1 MAEIHLLSDEIINKI
16 AAGEVI
22 ERPASAV
29 KELIENAI
37 DAGATRIQVQIE
49 QGGKKKIQ
57 VTDNGK
63 GMGAEDL
70 ELCFLRHTTSKLT
83 NAGDLFHLQTNGFR
97 GEAVASIAAVS
108 KLTITS
114 ATEEGESGRI
124 VVKGGDVV
132 EKEDIQA
139 SRGTTFL
146 VEDLFFNTPV
156 RRTFLGSE
164 TSECSRILDIVL
176 KTAIS
181 HPEIRF
187 DYKVG
192 ERTVFTGVP
201 GELRSRIAEAIGS
214 KVAKSLLPVDY
225 TEAGVHVSGFIS
237 PTTETNGKRNHQFLF
252 MRNRPIE
259 NKMVSKAVSQAY
271 EPYGAQCKPVTVLFL
286 DMPDMEFDINV
297 HPAKREVR
305 FANGNLVFLV
315 VTHAIRDT
323 FTKDL
328 EANSPFID
336 LSDEFM
342 GKPTQ
347 SSFAGQSSFTQ
358 QPTAQPAFAASQQ
371 PFGNSAG
378 QAAQTQPQNDLP
390 WENPFTKTNYAGI
403 TPSPSPTNASFADKP
418 YAAQSQQA
426 FKQQAQAVKANTL
439 SDKKSKY
446 DVSDD
451 VQDLFS
457 LPEYGKII
465 SLEQD
470 LTKPEQPRETPW
482 TPPAFFQIANTYIA
496 AEDSN
501 GLLIIDQHAAH
512 TRVLFEQA
520 MESLQNNIA
529 QDSQELLFPELI
541 DLSKQEKEVFRNV
554 DEQLRKLG
562 FFVEPF
568 GGDTYQIRSIPS
580 ALPLSRAAKA
590 VHDFLSDVDEND
602 TKNDMVKFQEAIAK
616 SWAKTNAYQ
625 AGDKLKPEEITAL
638 VSQLMITQDPLK
650 SPFGCPTLMRLTL
663 DELSKKFRH

>member
-63 GMGAEDL
+63 GMGAADL

-83 NAGDLFHLQTNGFR
+83 NADDLFHLQTNGFR

-114 ATEEGESGRI
+114 ATQDGESGRI
-124 VVKGGDVV
+124 IIKGGEVV
-132 EKEDIQA
+132 EKEDVQA

-146 VEDLFFNTPV
+146 VEDLFYNTPV

-164 TSECSRILDIVL
+164 TSECSRILDIVI

-192 ERTVFTGVP
+192 DRAVFTGVP

-225 TEAGVHVSGFIS
+225 TEAGVHVTGFIS

-336 LSDEFM
+336 LSDELM
-342 GKPTQ
+342 EKPET
-347 SSFAGQSSFTQ
+347 
-358 QPTAQPAFAASQQ
+358 PK
-371 PFGNSAG
+371 
-378 QAAQTQPQNDLP
+378 NDLP
-390 WENPFTKTNYAGI
+390 WEPSNSAPSNCAQTSFTQT
-403 TPSPSPTNASFADKP
+403 SFAQPAKP
-418 YAAQSQQA
+418 QYPQHAS
-426 FKQQAQAVKANTL
+426 KAGEL

-446 DVSDD
+446 NVSDD

-465 SLEQD
+465 SLEPD
-470 LTKPEQPRETPW
+470 LTKPQPQPEAPW
-482 TPPAFFQIANTYIA
+482 APPTFFQIANTYIA
-496 AEDSN
+496 GEDAN

-512 TRVLFEQA
+512 TRILFEQA

-541 DLSKQEKEVFRNV
+541 DLSKQEKEIFHHV

-568 GGDTYQIRSIPS
+568 GGDTFQIRSIPS

-590 VHDFLSDVDEND
+590 VHDFLNDVDEND
-602 TKNDMVKFQEAIAK
+602 TKDDMVKFQEAIAK

-638 VSQLMITQDPLK
+638 VGQLMITQDPLK
-650 SPFGCPTLMRLTL
+650 SPFGNPTLMRLTL

>member
-70 ELCFLRHTTSKLT
+70 SMCYLRHTTSKLT
-83 NAGDLFHLQTNGFR
+83 TADDLFHLQTNGFR

-114 ATEEGESGRI
+114 ATQDGESGRI
-124 VVKGGDVV
+124 IIKGGEVV

-146 VEDLFFNTPV
+146 VEDLFYNTPV

-164 TSECSRILDIVL
+164 TSECSRILDIVI

-192 ERTVFTGVP
+192 DRAVFTGVP

-225 TEAGVHVSGFIS
+225 TEAGVHVTGFIS
-237 PTTETNGKRNHQFLF
+237 PTTETNGKRNHQFFF

-336 LSDEFM
+336 LSDELM
-342 GKPTQ
+342 GNPAQ
-347 SSFAGQSSFTQ
+347 SSPS
-358 QPTAQPAFAASQQ
+358 
-371 PFGNSAG
+371 
-378 QAAQTQPQNDLP
+378 QNDLP
-390 WENPFTKTNYAGI
+390 WEA
-403 TPSPSPTNASFADKP
+403 PSKP
-418 YAAQSQQA
+418 YAPQTFASQSNPAQQSTQSSFAQPANPQYPPERPAQSVPQFA
-426 FKQQAQAVKANTL
+426 KPAIAANTL

-465 SLEQD
+465 SLEPD
-470 LTKPEQPRETPW
+470 LTKPQQQPEAQW
-482 TPPAFFQIANTYIA
+482 VPPTFFQIANTYIA
-496 AEDSN
+496 GEDAN

-541 DLSKQEKEVFRNV
+541 DLSKQEKEIFRNV

-568 GGDTYQIRSIPS
+568 GGDTFQIRSIPS
-580 ALPLSRAAKA
+580 SLPLSRAAKA
-590 VHDFLSDVDEND
+590 VHDFLNDVDEND
-602 TKNDMVKFQEAIAK
+602 TKNDMVKFQESIAK

-625 AGDKLKPEEITAL
+625 AGDKLKPEEITSL
-638 VSQLMITQDPLK
+638 VGQLMITQDPLK
-650 SPFGCPTLMRLTL
+650 SPFGNPTLMRLTL

>member
-63 GMGAEDL
+63 GMGAADL
-70 ELCFLRHTTSKLT
+70 DLCYLRHTTSKLT
-83 NAGDLFHLQTNGFR
+83 NADDLFHLHTNGFR

-114 ATEEGESGRI
+114 ATQEGESGRI
-124 VVKGGDVV
+124 VVKGGEVI

-146 VEDLFFNTPV
+146 VEDLFYNTPV

-192 ERTVFTGVP
+192 DRTVFTGVP

-214 KVAKSLLPVDY
+214 KVAKGLLPVDY
-225 TEAGVHVSGFIS
+225 TEAGVHVTGYIS

-328 EANSPFID
+328 EAHSPIID

-342 GKPTQ
+342 GGPATAAAPTTPAQ
-347 SSFAGQSSFTQ
+347 SATSEMPVTFDM
-358 QPTAQPAFAASQQ
+358 PEMTA
-371 PFGNSAG
+371 
-378 QAAQTQPQNDLP
+378 QPQNDLP
-390 WENPFTKTNYAGI
+390 WENPFQQA
-403 TPSPSPTNASFADKP
+403 KP
-418 YAAQSQQA
+418 YAAQTQQPSFA
-426 FKQQAQAVKANTL
+426 SKPFAQPAKPANTL

-465 SLEQD
+465 SLEPD
-470 LTKPEQPRETPW
+470 HSKPAPPPETPW
-482 TPPAFFQIANTYIA
+482 APPSFFQIANTYIA
-496 AEDSN
+496 GEDSN

-520 MESLQNNIA
+520 MESLQNNIM

-541 DLSKQEKEVFRNV
+541 DLSKQEKEIFRNV

-590 VHDFLSDVDEND
+590 VHDFLNDVDEND

-638 VSQLMITQDPLK
+638 VGQLMITQDPLK
-650 SPFGCPTLMRLTL
+650 SPFGSPTLMRLTL
-663 DELSKKFRH
+663 EELSKKFRH

>member
-63 GMGAEDL
+63 GMGAADL

-83 NAGDLFHLQTNGFR
+83 NADDLFHLQTNGFR

-114 ATEEGESGRI
+114 ATQDGESGRI
-124 VVKGGDVV
+124 VIKGGEVV

-146 VEDLFFNTPV
+146 VEDLFYNTPV

-164 TSECSRILDIVL
+164 TSECSRILDIVI

-192 ERTVFTGVP
+192 DRAVFTGVP

-225 TEAGVHVSGFIS
+225 TEAGVHVTGFIS

-336 LSDEFM
+336 LSDELM
-342 GKPTQ
+342 EKPET
-347 SSFAGQSSFTQ
+347 
-358 QPTAQPAFAASQQ
+358 PK
-371 PFGNSAG
+371 
-378 QAAQTQPQNDLP
+378 NDLP
-390 WENPFTKTNYAGI
+390 WEPHDTVQPNFAQTIFAQPAKPQY
-403 TPSPSPTNASFADKP
+403 PQHAS
-418 YAAQSQQA
+418 
-426 FKQQAQAVKANTL
+426 KASEL

-446 DVSDD
+446 NVSDD

-465 SLEQD
+465 SLEPD
-470 LTKPEQPRETPW
+470 LTKPQPQPEAPW
-482 TPPAFFQIANTYIA
+482 APPTFFQIANTYIA
-496 AEDSN
+496 GEDAN

-512 TRVLFEQA
+512 TRILFEQA

-541 DLSKQEKEVFRNV
+541 DLTKQEKEIFHHV

-568 GGDTYQIRSIPS
+568 GGDTFQIRSIPS

-590 VHDFLSDVDEND
+590 VHDFLNDVDEND
-602 TKNDMVKFQEAIAK
+602 TKDDMVKFQETIAK

-638 VSQLMITQDPLK
+638 VGQLMITQDPLK
-650 SPFGCPTLMRLTL
+650 SPFGNPTLMRLTL

>member
-63 GMGAEDL
+63 GMGAADL
-70 ELCFLRHTTSKLT
+70 DLCYLRHTTSKLT
-83 NAGDLFHLQTNGFR
+83 NADDLFHLHTNGFR

-114 ATEEGESGRI
+114 ATQEGESGRI
-124 VVKGGDVV
+124 VVKGGEVI

-146 VEDLFFNTPV
+146 VEDLFYNTPV

-192 ERTVFTGVP
+192 DRTVFTGVP

-214 KVAKSLLPVDY
+214 KVAKGLLPVDY
-225 TEAGVHVSGFIS
+225 TEAGVHVTGYIS

-328 EANSPFID
+328 EAHSPIID

-342 GKPTQ
+342 G
-347 SSFAGQSSFTQ
+347 G
-358 QPTAQPAFAASQQ
+358 PAPAAAPAVKSEM
-371 PFGNSAG
+371 PETFEMPA
-378 QAAQTQPQNDLP
+378 QPQNDLP
-390 WENPFTKTNYAGI
+390 WENPFQQA
-403 TPSPSPTNASFADKP
+403 KP
-418 YAAQSQQA
+418 YAAQTQQPSFA
-426 FKQQAQAVKANTL
+426 SKPFAQPAKPANTL

-465 SLEQD
+465 SLEPD
-470 LTKPEQPRETPW
+470 HSKPAPPPETPW
-482 TPPAFFQIANTYIA
+482 APPSFFQIANTYIA
-496 AEDSN
+496 GEDSN

-520 MESLQNNIA
+520 MESLQNNIM

-541 DLSKQEKEVFRNV
+541 DLSKQEKEIFRNV

-590 VHDFLSDVDEND
+590 VHDFLNDVDEND

-638 VSQLMITQDPLK
+638 VGQLMITQDPLK
-650 SPFGCPTLMRLTL
+650 SPFGSPTLMRLTL
-663 DELSKKFRH
+663 EELSKKFRH

>member
-37 DAGATRIQVQIE
+37 DAGATRIQIQIE
-49 QGGKKKIQ
+49 EGGKKKIQ
-57 VTDNGK
+57 VADNGK
-63 GMGAEDL
+63 GMGSADL
-70 ELCFLRHTTSKLT
+70 DLCFLRHTTSKL
-83 NAGDLFHLQTNGFR
+83 NSADDLFHLQTNGFR

-114 ATEEGESGRI
+114 ATQDGESGRI
-124 VVKGGDVV
+124 IVKGGEVV
-132 EKEDIQA
+132 EKENYPA

-146 VEDLFFNTPV
+146 VEDLFYNTPV

-164 TSECSRILDIVL
+164 TSECSRILDIVI

-192 ERTVFTGVP
+192 DRNVFTGVP
-201 GELRSRIAEAIGS
+201 GELRSRIAEAIGT

-225 TEAGVHVSGFIS
+225 TEAGVHVTGYIS

-328 EANSPFID
+328 EAHSPIID

-342 GKPTQ
+342 GKPAASTSAQFTQ
-347 SSFAGQSSFTQ
+347 SQSAPAQFT
-358 QPTAQPAFAASQQ
+358 PEFPAST
-371 PFGNSAG
+371 
-378 QAAQTQPQNDLP
+378 QTFPAPEQPQNDLP
-390 WENPFTKTNYAGI
+390 WEKTSKQYTQPPKA
-403 TPSPSPTNASFADKP
+403 TNS
-418 YAAQSQQA
+418 
-426 FKQQAQAVKANTL
+426 ANTL

-451 VQDLFS
+451 IQDLFS

-465 SLEQD
+465 SLEPD
-470 LTKPEQPRETPW
+470 HSKPEPQHNDAPW
-482 TPPAFFQIANTYIA
+482 APPTFFQIANTYIA
-496 AEDSN
+496 GEDSN

-541 DLSKQEKEVFRNV
+541 ELSKQEKEIFRTV

-590 VHDFLSDVDEND
+590 VHDFLNDVDEND

-616 SWAKTNAYQ
+616 SWAKTNAYE

-638 VSQLMITQDPLK
+638 VGQLMITQDPLK
-650 SPFGCPTLMRLTL
+650 SPFGNPTLMRLTL

>member
-37 DAGATRIQVQIE
+37 DAGATRIQIQIE

-57 VTDNGK
+57 VQDNGK
-63 GMGAEDL
+63 GMGSADL

-83 NAGDLFHLQTNGFR
+83 NADDLFHLQTNGFR

-114 ATEEGESGRI
+114 ATQEGESGRI
-124 VVKGGDVV
+124 VVKGGEVIEREDV
-132 EKEDIQA
+132 QA

-146 VEDLFFNTPV
+146 VEDLFYNTPV

-187 DYKVG
+187 DYKIG
-192 ERTVFTGVP
+192 DRTVFTGVP

-225 TEAGVHVSGFIS
+225 TEAGVHVTGYIS

-336 LSDEFM
+336 LSDELM
-342 GKPTQ
+342 GKPAQAPFENPAHSSNAQ
-347 SSFAGQSSFTQ
+347 SPFTATPQAFTPSSQAQSLKD
-358 QPTAQPAFAASQQ
+358 PV
-371 PFGNSAG
+371 
-378 QAAQTQPQNDLP
+378 QNDLP
-390 WENPFTKTNYAGI
+390 WE
-403 TPSPSPTNASFADKP
+403 TPRKPVPSQP
-418 YAAQSQQA
+418 AQSA
-426 FKQQAQAVKANTL
+426 STL
-439 SDKKSKY
+439 SDKRSKY

-465 SLEQD
+465 SLEND
-470 LTKPEQPRETPW
+470 LTKPEQPQNVPW
-482 TPPAFFQIANTYIA
+482 APPAFFQIANTYIA
-496 AEDSN
+496 GEDSN

-541 DLSKQEKEVFRNV
+541 DLSKQEKEIFHNV

-568 GGDTYQIRSIPS
+568 GGDTFQIRSIPS
-580 ALPLSRAAKA
+580 SLPLSRAAKA
-590 VHDFLSDVDEND
+590 VHDFLNDVDEND
-602 TKNDMVKFQEAIAK
+602 TKNDMVKFQETIAK

-638 VSQLMITQDPLK
+638 VAQLMITQDPLK
-650 SPFGCPTLMRLTL
+650 SPFGNPTLMRLTL

>member
-63 GMGAEDL
+63 GMGSADL

-83 NAGDLFHLQTNGFR
+83 SADDLFHLQTNGFR

-114 ATEEGESGRI
+114 ATQDGESGRI
-124 VVKGGDVV
+124 VVKGGEVI

-146 VEDLFFNTPV
+146 VEDLFYNTPV

-164 TSECSRILDIVL
+164 TSECSRILDIVI

-192 ERTVFTGVP
+192 DRTVFTGVP

-214 KVAKSLLPVDY
+214 KVAKGLLPVDY
-225 TEAGVHVSGFIS
+225 TEAGVHVSGYIS

-342 GKPTQ
+342 GKPASASPAQQAPFAQ
-347 SSFAGQSSFTQ
+347 SGFAQTV
-358 QPTAQPAFAASQQ
+358 TAQPAQSTFAQ
-371 PFGNSAG
+371 PSYAQSATTVP
-378 QAAQTQPQNDLP
+378 QQNDLP
-390 WENPFTKTNYAGI
+390 WESA
-403 TPSPSPTNASFADKP
+403 PSTVPTSKP
-418 YAAQSQQA
+418 YAQPP
-426 FKQQAQAVKANTL
+426 KATSSL

-465 SLEQD
+465 SLEPD
-470 LTKPEQPRETPW
+470 HTKPAPPPETPW
-482 TPPAFFQIANTYIA
+482 APPSFFQIANTYIA
-496 AEDSN
+496 GEDSN

-520 MESLQNNIA
+520 MESLQNNIS

-541 DLSKQEKEVFRNV
+541 DLSKQEKEIFRNV
-554 DEQLRKLG
+554 DDQLRKLG

-590 VHDFLSDVDEND
+590 VHDFLNDVDEND

-650 SPFGCPTLMRLTL
+650 SPFGNPTLMRLTL

>member
-63 GMGAEDL
+63 GMGAADL

-83 NAGDLFHLQTNGFR
+83 NADDLFHLQTNGFR

-114 ATEEGESGRI
+114 ATQDGESGRI
-124 VVKGGDVV
+124 IIKGGEVV
-132 EKEDIQA
+132 EKEDVQA

-146 VEDLFFNTPV
+146 VEDLFYNTPV

-164 TSECSRILDIVL
+164 TSECSRILDIVI

-192 ERTVFTGVP
+192 DRAVFTGVP

-225 TEAGVHVSGFIS
+225 TEAGVHVTGFIS

-336 LSDEFM
+336 LSDELM
-342 GKPTQ
+342 EKPET
-347 SSFAGQSSFTQ
+347 
-358 QPTAQPAFAASQQ
+358 PK
-371 PFGNSAG
+371 
-378 QAAQTQPQNDLP
+378 NDLP
-390 WENPFTKTNYAGI
+390 WEPSNSAPSNCAQTSFTQ
-403 TPSPSPTNASFADKP
+403 PSFAQPAKP
-418 YAAQSQQA
+418 QYPQHAS
-426 FKQQAQAVKANTL
+426 KAGEL

-446 DVSDD
+446 NVSDD

-465 SLEQD
+465 SLEPD
-470 LTKPEQPRETPW
+470 LTKPQPQPEAPW
-482 TPPAFFQIANTYIA
+482 APPTFFQIANTYIA
-496 AEDSN
+496 GEDAN

-512 TRVLFEQA
+512 TRILFEQA

-541 DLSKQEKEVFRNV
+541 DLSKQEKEIFHHV

-568 GGDTYQIRSIPS
+568 GGDTFQIRSIPS

-590 VHDFLSDVDEND
+590 VHDFLNDVDEND
-602 TKNDMVKFQEAIAK
+602 TKDDMVKFQEAIAK

-638 VSQLMITQDPLK
+638 VGQLMITQDPLK
-650 SPFGCPTLMRLTL
+650 SPFGNPTLMRLTL

>member
-16 AAGEVI
+16 VAGEVI

-83 NAGDLFHLQTNGFR
+83 NADDLFHLQTNGFR

-192 ERTVFTGVP
+192 DRTVFTGVP

-323 FTKDL
+323 FTKDM

-342 GKPTQ
+342 GKP
-347 SSFAGQSSFTQ
+347 SE
-358 QPTAQPAFAASQQ
+358 
-371 PFGNSAG
+371 
-378 QAAQTQPQNDLP
+378 QAAPSQLQNDLP
-390 WENPFTKTNYAGI
+390 WENPFVKTNYAGI
-403 TPSPSPTNASFADKP
+403 TPTNASSNASFTDKP
-418 YAAQSQQA
+418 YTPQPKPSFQ
-426 FKQQAQAVKANTL
+426 QQAQAVKANTL

-470 LTKPEQPRETPW
+470 LTKPEQPREAPW

-541 DLSKQEKEVFRNV
+541 DLSKQEKEIFRNV
-554 DEQLRKLG
+554 DEQLKKLG

-568 GGDTYQIRSIPS
+568 GGDTFQIRSIPS

-590 VHDFLSDVDEND
+590 VHDFLTDVDENE

-650 SPFGCPTLMRLTL
+650 SPFGSPTLMRLTL

>member
-63 GMGAEDL
+63 GMGAADL
-70 ELCFLRHTTSKLT
+70 DLCYLRHTTSKLT
-83 NAGDLFHLQTNGFR
+83 NADDLFHLHTNGFR
-97 GEAVASIAAVS
+97 GEAVASIAAIS

-114 ATEEGESGRI
+114 ATQEGESGRI
-124 VVKGGDVV
+124 VVKGGEVI

-146 VEDLFFNTPV
+146 VEDLFYNTPV

-192 ERTVFTGVP
+192 DRTVFTGVP

-214 KVAKSLLPVDY
+214 KVAKGLLPVDY
-225 TEAGVHVSGFIS
+225 TEVGVHVTGYIS

-328 EANSPFID
+328 EAHSPIID

-342 GKPTQ
+342 GGPTQ
-347 SSFAGQSSFTQ
+347 VSQTT
-358 QPTAQPAFAASQQ
+358 PAQPAMPETPA
-371 PFGNSAG
+371 
-378 QAAQTQPQNDLP
+378 QPQNDLP
-390 WENPFTKTNYAGI
+390 WENPFQQA
-403 TPSPSPTNASFADKP
+403 KP
-418 YAAQSQQA
+418 YAAASQQPIQ
-426 FKQQAQAVKANTL
+426 QQAQPSFASKPYAQPAKPANSL

-465 SLEQD
+465 SLEPD
-470 LTKPEQPRETPW
+470 HSKPAPPPETPW
-482 TPPAFFQIANTYIA
+482 APPSFFQIANTYIA
-496 AEDSN
+496 GEDSN

-520 MESLQNNIA
+520 MESLQNNIM

-541 DLSKQEKEVFRNV
+541 DLSKQEKEIFRNV

-590 VHDFLSDVDEND
+590 VHDFLNDVDEND

-638 VSQLMITQDPLK
+638 VGQLMITQDPLK
-650 SPFGCPTLMRLTL
+650 SPFGSPTLMRLTL
-663 DELSKKFRH
+663 EELSKKFRH

>member
-63 GMGAEDL
+63 GMGAADL
-70 ELCFLRHTTSKLT
+70 DLCYLRHTTSKLT
-83 NAGDLFHLQTNGFR
+83 NADDLFHLHTNGFR

-114 ATEEGESGRI
+114 ATQEGESGRI
-124 VVKGGDVV
+124 VVKGGEVI

-146 VEDLFFNTPV
+146 VEDLFYNTPV

-192 ERTVFTGVP
+192 DRTVFTGVP

-214 KVAKSLLPVDY
+214 KVAKGLLPVDY
-225 TEAGVHVSGFIS
+225 TEAGVHVTGYIS

-328 EANSPFID
+328 EAHSPIID

-342 GKPTQ
+342 GGPSQVSQT
-347 SSFAGQSSFTQ
+347 T
-358 QPTAQPAFAASQQ
+358 PAQPAMSETPA
-371 PFGNSAG
+371 
-378 QAAQTQPQNDLP
+378 QPQNDLP
-390 WENPFTKTNYAGI
+390 WENPFQQA
-403 TPSPSPTNASFADKP
+403 KP
-418 YAAQSQQA
+418 YATPTQQPIQ
-426 FKQQAQAVKANTL
+426 QQAQPSFASKPYAQPAKPTNSL

-465 SLEQD
+465 SLEPD
-470 LTKPEQPRETPW
+470 HSKPAPPPETPW
-482 TPPAFFQIANTYIA
+482 APPSFFQIANTYIA
-496 AEDSN
+496 GEDSN

-520 MESLQNNIA
+520 MESLQNNIM

-541 DLSKQEKEVFRNV
+541 DLSKQEKEIFRNV

-562 FFVEPF
+562 FFVEPV
-568 GGDTYQIRSIPS
+568 GGDTYQIRAIPS

-590 VHDFLSDVDEND
+590 VHDFLNDVDEND
-602 TKNDMVKFQEAIAK
+602 TKN
-616 SWAKTNAYQ
+616 
-625 AGDKLKPEEITAL
+625 EIGRAH
-638 VSQLMITQDPLK
+638 V
-650 SPFGCPTLMRLTL
+650 
-663 DELSKKFRH
+663 

>member
-37 DAGATRIQVQIE
+37 DAGATRIQIQIE

-57 VTDNGK
+57 VQDNGK
-63 GMGAEDL
+63 GMGSADL

-83 NAGDLFHLQTNGFR
+83 NADDLFHLQTNGFR

-114 ATEEGESGRI
+114 ATQEGESGRI
-124 VVKGGDVV
+124 VVKGGEVIEREDV
-132 EKEDIQA
+132 QA

-146 VEDLFFNTPV
+146 VEDLFYNTPV

-187 DYKVG
+187 DYKIG
-192 ERTVFTGVP
+192 DRTVFTGVP

-225 TEAGVHVSGFIS
+225 TEAGVHVTGYIS

-336 LSDEFM
+336 LSDELM
-342 GKPTQ
+342 GKPAQAPFENPAHSSNAQ
-347 SSFAGQSSFTQ
+347 SPFTATPQAFTPSSQAQSLKD
-358 QPTAQPAFAASQQ
+358 PV
-371 PFGNSAG
+371 
-378 QAAQTQPQNDLP
+378 QNDLP
-390 WENPFTKTNYAGI
+390 WE
-403 TPSPSPTNASFADKP
+403 TPRKPVPSQP
-418 YAAQSQQA
+418 AQSA
-426 FKQQAQAVKANTL
+426 STL
-439 SDKKSKY
+439 SDKRSKY

-465 SLEQD
+465 SLEND
-470 LTKPEQPRETPW
+470 LTKPEQPQNVPW
-482 TPPAFFQIANTYIA
+482 APPAFFQIANTYIA
-496 AEDSN
+496 GEDSN

-541 DLSKQEKEVFRNV
+541 DLSKQEKEIFHNV

-568 GGDTYQIRSIPS
+568 GGDTFQIRSIPS
-580 ALPLSRAAKA
+580 SLPLSRAAKA
-590 VHDFLSDVDEND
+590 VHDFLNDVDEND

-638 VSQLMITQDPLK
+638 VAQLMITQDPLK
-650 SPFGCPTLMRLTL
+650 SPFGNPTLMRLTL

>member
-1 MAEIHLLSDEIINKI
+1 M
-16 AAGEVI
+16 
-22 ERPASAV
+22 
-29 KELIENAI
+29 
-37 DAGATRIQVQIE
+37 
-49 QGGKKKIQ
+49 
-57 VTDNGK
+57 
-63 GMGAEDL
+63 
-70 ELCFLRHTTSKLT
+70 
-83 NAGDLFHLQTNGFR
+83 
-97 GEAVASIAAVS
+97 
-108 KLTITS
+108 
-114 ATEEGESGRI
+114 
-124 VVKGGDVV
+124 
-132 EKEDIQA
+132 
-139 SRGTTFL
+139 
-146 VEDLFFNTPV
+146 
-156 RRTFLGSE
+156 
-164 TSECSRILDIVL
+164 DIVI

-192 ERTVFTGVP
+192 DRAVFTGVP

-225 TEAGVHVSGFIS
+225 TEAGVHVTGFIS

-336 LSDEFM
+336 LSDELM
-342 GKPTQ
+342 EKPET
-347 SSFAGQSSFTQ
+347 
-358 QPTAQPAFAASQQ
+358 PK
-371 PFGNSAG
+371 
-378 QAAQTQPQNDLP
+378 NDLP
-390 WENPFTKTNYAGI
+390 WEPHDTVQPNFAQTNFAQ
-403 TPSPSPTNASFADKP
+403 TNFAQPAKPQYPQHAS
-418 YAAQSQQA
+418 
-426 FKQQAQAVKANTL
+426 KASEL

-446 DVSDD
+446 NVSDD

-465 SLEQD
+465 SLEPD
-470 LTKPEQPRETPW
+470 LTKPQPQPEAPW
-482 TPPAFFQIANTYIA
+482 APPTFFQIANTYIA
-496 AEDSN
+496 GEDAN

-512 TRVLFEQA
+512 TRILFEQA
-520 MESLQNNIA
+520 METLQNNIA

-541 DLSKQEKEVFRNV
+541 DLSKQEKEIFQHVN
-554 DEQLRKLG
+554 EQLKKLG

-590 VHDFLSDVDEND
+590 VHDFLNDVDEND

-638 VSQLMITQDPLK
+638 VGQLMITQDPLK
-650 SPFGCPTLMRLTL
+650 SPFGNPTLMRLTL

>member
-83 NAGDLFHLQTNGFR
+83 NADDLFHLQTNGFR

-114 ATEEGESGRI
+114 ATEDGESGRI

-132 EKEDIQA
+132 EKADVQA

-323 FTKDL
+323 FTKDM

-342 GKPTQ
+342 GKPSQ
-347 SSFAGQSSFTQ
+347 ASFTQ
-358 QPTAQPAFAASQQ
+358 QPSFTPQPTAQPAFAASQQ
-371 PFGNSAG
+371 PFGHSAE
-378 QAAQTQPQNDLP
+378 QAAQSQPQNDLP

-403 TPSPSPTNASFADKP
+403 TPANASANKS
-418 YAAQSQQA
+418 YTKSASA
-426 FKQQAQAVKANTL
+426 ANTL

-541 DLSKQEKEVFRNV
+541 DLSKQEKEIFRNV
-554 DEQLRKLG
+554 NEQLKRLG

-568 GGDTYQIRSIPS
+568 GGDTFQIRSIPS

-590 VHDFLSDVDEND
+590 VHDFLTDVDEND
-602 TKNDMVKFQEAIAK
+602 TKSDMVKFQEAIAK

-650 SPFGCPTLMRLTL
+650 SPFGSPTLMRLTL

>member
-83 NAGDLFHLQTNGFR
+83 NADDLFHLQTNGFR

-114 ATEEGESGRI
+114 ATEDGESGRI

-192 ERTVFTGVP
+192 DRTVFTGVP

-342 GKPTQ
+342 GKPAQ
-347 SSFAGQSSFTQ
+347 SSFAGLSSFTQ

-371 PFGNSAG
+371 PFGHSAE
-378 QAAQTQPQNDLP
+378 QAAQSQPQNDLP

-403 TPSPSPTNASFADKP
+403 TPANASFADKP

-541 DLSKQEKEVFRNV
+541 DLSKQEKEIFRNV
-554 DEQLRKLG
+554 NEQLKRLG

-568 GGDTYQIRSIPS
+568 GGDTFQIRSIPS

-590 VHDFLSDVDEND
+590 VHDFLTDVDEND
-602 TKNDMVKFQEAIAK
+602 TKSDMVKFQEAIAK

-650 SPFGCPTLMRLTL
+650 SPFGSPTLMRLTL

>member
-63 GMGAEDL
+63 GMGNADL

-83 NAGDLFHLQTNGFR
+83 NADDLFHLQTNGFR

-114 ATEEGESGRI
+114 ATQDGESGRI
-124 VVKGGDVV
+124 VIKGGEIVEREDV
-132 EKEDIQA
+132 QA

-146 VEDLFFNTPV
+146 VEDLFYNTPV

-164 TSECSRILDIVL
+164 TSECSRILDIVI

-192 ERTVFTGVP
+192 DRTVFTGVP

-214 KVAKSLLPVDY
+214 KVAKGLLPVDY
-225 TEAGVHVSGFIS
+225 TEAGVHVTGYIS

-305 FANGNLVFLV
+305 FANGNMVFLV

-342 GKPTQ
+342 GKPTASTSAQSPFTQTPFAQ
-347 SSFAGQSSFTQ
+347 SSSTQFTQ
-358 QPTAQPAFAASQQ
+358 TPFEQSTQPAPATFSEQ
-371 PFGNSAG
+371 PK
-378 QAAQTQPQNDLP
+378 NDLP
-390 WENPFTKTNYAGI
+390 WETAQSTKPAT
-403 TPSPSPTNASFADKP
+403 KP
-418 YAAQSQQA
+418 YALPP
-426 FKQQAQAVKANTL
+426 KATSSL

-465 SLEQD
+465 SLEPD
-470 LTKPEQPRETPW
+470 HSKPAPPPETPW
-482 TPPAFFQIANTYIA
+482 APPSFFQIANTYIA
-496 AEDSN
+496 GEDSN

-541 DLSKQEKEVFRNV
+541 DLSKQEKEIFRNV

-590 VHDFLSDVDEND
+590 VHDFLNDVDEND

-638 VSQLMITQDPLK
+638 VGQLMITQDPLK
-650 SPFGCPTLMRLTL
+650 SPFGSPTLMRLTL
-663 DELSKKFRH
+663 EELSKKFRH

>member
-63 GMGAEDL
+63 GMGAADL
-70 ELCFLRHTTSKLT
+70 DLCYLRHTTSKLT
-83 NAGDLFHLQTNGFR
+83 NADDLFHLHTNGFR

-114 ATEEGESGRI
+114 ATQEGESGRI
-124 VVKGGDVV
+124 VVKGGEVI

-146 VEDLFFNTPV
+146 VEDLFYNTPV

-192 ERTVFTGVP
+192 DRTVFTGVP

-214 KVAKSLLPVDY
+214 KVAKGLLPVDY
-225 TEAGVHVSGFIS
+225 TEAGVHVTGYIS

-328 EANSPFID
+328 EAHSPIID

-342 GKPTQ
+342 G
-347 SSFAGQSSFTQ
+347 G
-358 QPTAQPAFAASQQ
+358 PAPAAAPAVKSEM
-371 PFGNSAG
+371 PGTFEMP
-378 QAAQTQPQNDLP
+378 TQPQNDLP
-390 WENPFTKTNYAGI
+390 WENPFQQARPYAAASQQPI
-403 TPSPSPTNASFADKP
+403 QQQAQPSFASKP
-418 YAAQSQQA
+418 YAQPA
-426 FKQQAQAVKANTL
+426 KPANSL
-439 SDKKSKY
+439 SDKKSKSR
-446 DVSDD
+446 D
-451 VQDLFS
+451 
-457 LPEYGKII
+457 
-465 SLEQD
+465 
-470 LTKPEQPRETPW
+470 
-482 TPPAFFQIANTYIA
+482 
-496 AEDSN
+496 
-501 GLLIIDQHAAH
+501 
-512 TRVLFEQA
+512 TRH
-520 MESLQNNIA
+520 
-529 QDSQELLFPELI
+529 
-541 DLSKQEKEVFRNV
+541 
-554 DEQLRKLG
+554 LR
-562 FFVEPF
+562 
-568 GGDTYQIRSIPS
+568 
-580 ALPLSRAAKA
+580 
-590 VHDFLSDVDEND
+590 
-602 TKNDMVKFQEAIAK
+602 
-616 SWAKTNAYQ
+616 
-625 AGDKLKPEEITAL
+625 
-638 VSQLMITQDPLK
+638 
-650 SPFGCPTLMRLTL
+650 
-663 DELSKKFRH
+663 

>member
-37 DAGATRIQVQIE
+37 DAGATRIQVQVE

-63 GMGAEDL
+63 GMGSADL

-83 NAGDLFHLQTNGFR
+83 SADDLFHLQTNGFR

-114 ATEEGESGRI
+114 ATQDGESGRI
-124 VVKGGDVV
+124 VIKGGEIV
-132 EKEDIQA
+132 EREDIQA

-146 VEDLFFNTPV
+146 VEDLFYNTPV

-164 TSECSRILDIVL
+164 TSECSRILDIVI

-192 ERTVFTGVP
+192 DRTVFTGVP

-214 KVAKSLLPVDY
+214 KVAKGLLPVDY
-225 TEAGVHVSGFIS
+225 TEAGVHVTGYIS

-259 NKMVSKAVSQAY
+259 NKMVSKAVTQAY

-336 LSDEFM
+336 LSDEMM

-347 SSFAGQSSFTQ
+347 SSPAQSPFAPSSQPSFTPQ
-358 QPTAQPAFAASQQ
+358 QFTQSAPEFPTAAAISE
-371 PFGNSAG
+371 P
-378 QAAQTQPQNDLP
+378 PQNDLP
-390 WENPFTKTNYAGI
+390 WEKTSKSYPQ
-403 TPSPSPTNASFADKP
+403 PSKP
-418 YAAQSQQA
+418 AN
-426 FKQQAQAVKANTL
+426 ANTL

-446 DVSDD
+446 NVSDD

-465 SLEQD
+465 SLEPD
-470 LTKPEQPRETPW
+470 LTKPEPPRETPW
-482 TPPAFFQIANTYIA
+482 APPSFFQIANTYIA
-496 AEDSN
+496 GEDSN

-520 MESLQNNIA
+520 MESLQNNIV

-541 DLSKQEKEVFRNV
+541 DLSKQEKEILRNV

-590 VHDFLSDVDEND
+590 VHDFLNDVDEND

-650 SPFGCPTLMRLTL
+650 SPFGSPTLMRLTL
-663 DELSKKFRH
+663 EELSKKFRH

>member
-63 GMGAEDL
+63 GMGAADL

-83 NAGDLFHLQTNGFR
+83 NADDLFHLQTNGFR

-114 ATEEGESGRI
+114 ATQDGESGRI
-124 VVKGGDVV
+124 IIKGGEVV
-132 EKEDIQA
+132 EKEDVQA

-146 VEDLFFNTPV
+146 VEDLFYNTPV

-164 TSECSRILDIVL
+164 TSECSRILDIVI

-192 ERTVFTGVP
+192 DRAVFTGVP

-225 TEAGVHVSGFIS
+225 TEAGVHVTGFIS

-336 LSDEFM
+336 LSDELM
-342 GKPTQ
+342 EKPET
-347 SSFAGQSSFTQ
+347 
-358 QPTAQPAFAASQQ
+358 PK
-371 PFGNSAG
+371 
-378 QAAQTQPQNDLP
+378 NDLP
-390 WENPFTKTNYAGI
+390 WEPSNCAPSNFTQT
-403 TPSPSPTNASFADKP
+403 SFAQPSFAQPAKP
-418 YAAQSQQA
+418 QYPQHAS
-426 FKQQAQAVKANTL
+426 KAGEL

-446 DVSDD
+446 NVSDD

-465 SLEQD
+465 SLEPD
-470 LTKPEQPRETPW
+470 LTKPQPQPEAPW
-482 TPPAFFQIANTYIA
+482 APPTFFQIANTYIA
-496 AEDSN
+496 GEDAN

-512 TRVLFEQA
+512 TRILFEQA

-541 DLSKQEKEVFRNV
+541 DLSKQEKEIFHHV

-568 GGDTYQIRSIPS
+568 GGDTFQIRSIPS

-590 VHDFLSDVDEND
+590 VHDFLNDVDEND
-602 TKNDMVKFQEAIAK
+602 TKDDMVKFQEAIAK

-638 VSQLMITQDPLK
+638 VGQLMITQDPLK
-650 SPFGCPTLMRLTL
+650 SPFGNPTLMRLTL

>member
-63 GMGAEDL
+63 GMGVADL
-70 ELCFLRHTTSKLT
+70 NLCYLRHTTSKLT
-83 NAGDLFHLQTNGFR
+83 NADDLYHLQTNGFR

-114 ATEEGESGRI
+114 ATQDGESGRI
-124 VVKGGDVV
+124 VVKGGEVI
-132 EKEDIQA
+132 EKEDIPA

-146 VEDLFFNTPV
+146 VEDLFYNTPV

-192 ERTVFTGVP
+192 DRTVFTGVP

-214 KVAKSLLPVDY
+214 KVAKGLLPVDY

-342 GKPTQ
+342 GNTTPSMQAQ
-347 SSFAGQSSFTQ
+347 SLPEQ
-358 QPTAQPAFAASQQ
+358 ASQSEMSEKPVQ
-371 PFGNSAG
+371 FSAAPG
-378 QAAQTQPQNDLP
+378 TQAQPQNDLP
-390 WENPFTKTNYAGI
+390 WETPHKPYPQSLSPFTKT
-403 TPSPSPTNASFADKP
+403 
-418 YAAQSQQA
+418 
-426 FKQQAQAVKANTL
+426 ANSL

-465 SLEQD
+465 SLEPD
-470 LTKPEQPRETPW
+470 HSKPEPPRETPW
-482 TPPAFFQIANTYIA
+482 APPSFFQIANTYIA
-496 AEDSN
+496 GEDSN

-541 DLSKQEKEVFRNV
+541 ELSKQEKEIFRNV
-554 DEQLRKLG
+554 DDQLRKLG

-590 VHDFLSDVDEND
+590 VHDFLNDVDEND

-650 SPFGCPTLMRLTL
+650 SPFGNPTLMRLTL